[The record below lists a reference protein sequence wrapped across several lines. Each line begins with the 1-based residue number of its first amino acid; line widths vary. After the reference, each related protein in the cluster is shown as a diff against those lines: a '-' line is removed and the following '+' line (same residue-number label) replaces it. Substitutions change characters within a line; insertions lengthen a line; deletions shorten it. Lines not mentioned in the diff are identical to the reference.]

1 MVVLPSPVRE
11 RKKRDTW
18 RLIHA
23 TALRLMTER
32 GFDAV
37 SIDDIVTTAGISRRT
52 FFNYFAGKES
62 VVFDP
67 DPDDPV
73 LWTELMAAR
82 PAGEPL
88 WVSLR
93 ELLLAYTTATGE
105 RMILQRRVR
114 QASPELATC
123 SRELADKFWL
133 AIRDWAATRT
143 ELTGM
148 RLDLTVNAAQ
158 TVLNTACPYWAA
170 ETGVAGLH
178 ALVRTGFELLQS
190 PEWTER

>member
-1 MVVLPSPVRE
+1 M
-11 RKKRDTW
+11 KKRDTW

-37 SIDDIVTTAGISRRT
+37 AVDDIVAAAGTSRRT

-67 DPDDPV
+67 DPDDPA
-73 LWTELMAAR
+73 LWDELMAAR

-88 WVSLR
+88 WISLR
-93 ELLLAYTTATGE
+93 ELLIGYTTAAAD
-105 RMILQRRVR
+105 RMVLQRRIR
-114 QASPELATC
+114 QASPELAGC
-123 SRELADKFWL
+123 SRELADRFWV
-133 AIRDWAATRT
+133 AARAWADGRVPDPAADS
-143 ELTGM
+143 L

-158 TVLNTACPYWAA
+158 TVLGTVCPHWAA
-170 ETGVAGLH
+170 GTGVAGLH
-178 ALVRTGFELLQS
+178 DLIRQGFDLLRS